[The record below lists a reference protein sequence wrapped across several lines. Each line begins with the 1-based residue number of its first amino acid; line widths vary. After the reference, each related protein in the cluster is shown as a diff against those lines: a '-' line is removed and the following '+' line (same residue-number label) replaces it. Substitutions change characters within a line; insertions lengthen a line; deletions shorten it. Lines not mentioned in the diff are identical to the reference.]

1 MRPSVKIWR
10 YWGMGNEWKEYRLGE
25 ITKWYSGGTP
35 PKSNPNYWDGD
46 IPWIS
51 ASSMSGNRY
60 GDSKLKLTDE
70 GLEKGS
76 RLAPKNSILLLV
88 RGSILHQRIPVG
100 ITTKEVAFNQDVKA
114 LIVNESLIDHWFLL
128 YWFMSKEYELLRKVE
143 NTGIGAGKFDTNL
156 MKNLPVKLPSLS
168 TQKRI
173 ASVFKTLDDKIALN
187 RQQNATLEAM
197 AQALFRSWFVD
208 FDPVLD
214 KALAAGHDIPEPL
227 QAKAQRRLT
236 LGDKRKPLPPEVAGL
251 FPDRFV
257 YEEEVGWVPEGW
269 VVKPLDQWFEI
280 NPRISLPKGTEAKYL
295 EMKGLPT
302 EGYSASGSIKKEY
315 KGGAKFQ
322 NGDVLLARI
331 TPCLENGKTG
341 IVDFLDEG
349 EIGFGSTEFIVMRGK
364 GGIQTPFV
372 ACLARDD
379 QFRKHCIQ
387 SMVGSSGRQ
396 RVQHAAF
403 SNFHLAIP
411 GKPAVLKTFHG
422 MANQFFTKMTRN
434 SEESEVLNGLR
445 DTLLPKLISGELQVN
460 G

>member
-1 MRPSVKIWR
+1 
-10 YWGMGNEWKEYRLGE
+10 
-25 ITKWYSGGTP
+25 
-35 PKSNPNYWDGD
+35 
-46 IPWIS
+46 
-51 ASSMSGNRY
+51 
-60 GDSKLKLTDE
+60 
-70 GLEKGS
+70 
-76 RLAPKNSILLLV
+76 
-88 RGSILHQRIPVG
+88 
-100 ITTKEVAFNQDVKA
+100 
-114 LIVNESLIDHWFLL
+114 
-128 YWFMSKEYELLRKVE
+128 
-143 NTGIGAGKFDTNL
+143 
-156 MKNLPVKLPSLS
+156 
-168 TQKRI
+168 
-173 ASVFKTLDDKIALN
+173 
-187 RQQNATLEAM
+187 M

-227 QAKAQRRLT
+227 QAKAQRRLA
-236 LGDKRKPLPPEVAGL
+236 LGDQRKPLPPEVEGL

-445 DTLLPKLISGELQVN
+445 DTLLPKLISGELRIN